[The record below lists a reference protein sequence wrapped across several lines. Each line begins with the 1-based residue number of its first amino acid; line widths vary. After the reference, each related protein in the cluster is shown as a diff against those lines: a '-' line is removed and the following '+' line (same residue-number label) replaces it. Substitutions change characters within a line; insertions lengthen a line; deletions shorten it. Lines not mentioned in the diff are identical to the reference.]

1 MIAGLVLAGGESRRM
16 GSDKALI
23 PIQGK
28 PAFLYF
34 AELLTPFCETVYVS
48 CRTTQQLTLGD
59 DPTIVGLFDRPAH
72 AGRGPMSGI
81 LSYLSHSA
89 DNHSVDNQSSEN
101 QSSDNQSAVNQS
113 SDNPSADNQPINH
126 PDGLLVLGCDYRNMT
141 EEVLSTL
148 VAVGQSQN
156 RICCYQNHLTQ
167 FIEPLVAYYPTETL
181 KKLPAF
187 AKENTSLRAF
197 VQSNNPCILPTD
209 VQTLNAL
216 RSFDH

>member
-16 GSDKALI
+16 GHDKALI
-23 PIQGK
+23 TLGNK
-28 PAFLYF
+28 PAYRYM
-34 AELLTPFCETVYVS
+34 AELLLPFCDEVFVS
-48 CRTTQQLTLGD
+48 CREEQQLTFGHN
-59 DPTIVGLFDRPAH
+59 PKVTGLFDRPAH

-81 LSYLSHSA
+81 LSYLNHSSDNHSA
-89 DNHSVDNQSSEN
+89 DNHSSENQSAVDQSSEN
-101 QSSDNQSAVNQS
+101 QSSDNQSTA
-113 SDNPSADNQPINH
+113 P
-126 PDGLLVLGCDYRNMT
+126 PDGLLVLGCDYRNIT

-148 VAVGQSQN
+148 VAVGQSQH

-167 FIEPLVAYYPTETL
+167 FIEPLVAYYPAETL
-181 KKLPAF
+181 KKLPEF

-209 VQTLNAL
+209 IQTLNAL

>member
-34 AELLTPFCETVYVS
+34 AALLTPYCETVYVS
-48 CRTTQQLTLGD
+48 CRMAQQLTLDD
-59 DPTIVGLFDRPAH
+59 DPTLVGLFDRPAH

-81 LSYLSHSA
+81 LSYLSHST
-89 DNHSVDNQSSEN
+89 DNQPTDN
-101 QSSDNQSAVNQS
+101 QSSDNQSAS
-113 SDNPSADNQPINH
+113 H

-141 EEVLSTL
+141 EDVLSTL

-181 KKLPAF
+181 KKLPEF
-187 AKENTSLRAF
+187 AKKNTSLRAF

-209 VQTLNAL
+209 IKTLNAL